1 MPLTVLDG
9 STFCVCDERG
19 DVDGIA
25 AASGFFASD
34 TRFLSRS
41 VLTLGGARLDP
52 LSHDHATPHLASF
65 VLRNPLAGGLRP
77 NELVIER
84 ERFVGDC
91 MEERIAIENHSHRRV
106 DVDLGLELAADFAD
120 IFVVKDLEPGF
131 GLQVEET
138 LPQAHPPERAGNGT
152 LVFSDGSFRGRTV
165 VHLSEAF
172 DESDGV
178 ARFALSLEPGA
189 RWRLVVGVQAELE
202 GVEPLTAASFAREL
216 DEERCRAERSFAEW
230 QSSAPVLGAGWDDLV
245 HTWNRSLGDLAALR
259 MRVPE
264 VPDGH
269 LLAAGTPWFMTVF
282 GRDTLIS
289 SLQTLLLGPELAA
302 GTLRVLAAT
311 QATADDAERDAEPG
325 KIIHELRRGKA
336 ALAWTDR
343 YYGTVDATPLF
354 LVLLSEVWRWTDD
367 PALPLELEDAAR
379 RALAWID
386 DYADL
391 DGDGL
396 VEYKRRSSHGIGNQ
410 TWKDS
415 GDSMAFHDG
424 TLAEAPIAP
433 VEVQGYVYDA
443 KLRIAEMA
451 RELWRDDAL
460 AEKLENDAAELQR
473 RFDEA
478 FWLEERGFYAL
489 GLDREKR
496 PIDSLT
502 SNVGHLLWSGI
513 VPEHRRERV
522 ANLLVGDALWSGWG
536 VRTMAVGEGAYNPL
550 VYHDGTVW
558 PHDNSLVAWGL
569 AHSGHPE
576 EAARILRAMVEA
588 AAHFDYRLPE
598 VFAGFARD
606 HTGFPVVYPTASSP
620 QAWAAGTPVLLLQ
633 AVLRLVPDR
642 SRASSPLGG
651 VTCTGRLEGLSLE
664 GVRLPLS
671 CSRQCSAWYP
681 TAAGEFSARRRHMY
695 RKSLRASRSRVSAR
709 SADAGRCGSRAEW

>member
-1 MPLTVLDG
+1 LPLTVLDG

-84 ERFVGDC
+84 ERFVGDS

-138 LPQAHPPERAGNGT
+138 LPPSHPPERAGNGT

-202 GVEPLTAASFAREL
+202 GVEPLTAVSFAREL

-245 HTWNRSLGDLAALR
+245 HTWNRSLGDLSALR

-443 KLRIAEMA
+443 KLRIAEIA
-451 RELWRDDAL
+451 RELWGDDAL

-513 VPEHRRERV
+513 VPEHRRERI
-522 ANLLVGDALWSGWG
+522 ADLLVGDALWSGWG

-569 AHSGHPE
+569 ARSGRPD
-576 EAARILRAMVEA
+576 EAARILHAMVEA

-642 SRASSPLGG
+642 AERVLRSEASHVPE
-651 VTCTGRLEGLSLE
+651 RLEGLSLE
-664 GVRLPLS
+664 GVRAFGRRWTVRVEGGAVSVEPT
-671 CSRQCSAWYP
+671 SA
-681 TAAGEFSARRRHMY
+681 G
-695 RKSLRASRSRVSAR
+695 
-709 SADAGRCGSRAEW
+709 

>member
-1 MPLTVLDG
+1 LPITVLDG

-25 AASGFFASD
+25 TASGFFASD

-52 LSHDHATPHLASF
+52 LSHDHSTPHLASF
-65 VLRNPLAGGLRP
+65 VLRNPPAGGLQP

-91 MEERIAIENHSHRRV
+91 MEERIAVENHSPRRIEIE
-106 DVDLGLELAADFAD
+106 LALELAADFAD

-131 GLQVEET
+131 GLSVEAK
-138 LPQAHPPERAGNGT
+138 LPPACPPERSSNGT
-152 LVFSDGSFRGRTV
+152 LVFSDASFAGRTV

-172 DESDGV
+172 DASDGV

-189 RWRLVVGVQAELE
+189 RWRLVVGVQAELD

-216 DEERCRAERSFAEW
+216 DEERKQAAQSLSEW
-230 QSSAPVLGAGWDDLV
+230 QSTAPELKAEWDDLV
-245 HTWNRSLGDLAALR
+245 HAWNRSLADLAALR

-269 LLAAGTPWFMTVF
+269 LLAAGAPWFMTVF

-311 QATADDAERDAEPG
+311 QATADDPERDAEPG
-325 KIIHELRRGKA
+325 KIVHELRRGKA

-354 LVLLSEVWRWTDD
+354 LVLLSETWRWTDD
-367 PALPLELEDAAR
+367 PTLPLELEDAAR

-386 DYADL
+386 GPADP
-391 DGDGL
+391 DGDGF
-396 VEYKRRSSHGIGNQ
+396 VEYDRRSSHGIRNQ

-415 GDSMAFHDG
+415 EDSMAFHDG
-424 TLAEAPIAP
+424 TLALSPIAP

-443 KLRIAEMA
+443 KLRLAEIA
-451 RELWRDDAL
+451 RELWADEAL
-460 AEKLENDAAELQR
+460 AQRLESDAAELRR
-473 RFDEA
+473 RFDET
-478 FWLEERGFYAL
+478 FWLEGRGFYAL

-502 SNVGHLLWSGI
+502 SNLGHLLWSGI
-513 VPEHRRERV
+513 VPEHRRETI
-522 ANLLVGDALWSGWG
+522 AGLLMGDALWSGWG
-536 VRTMAVGEGAYNPL
+536 VRTMAAGEGAYNPL

-569 AHSGHPE
+569 AQSGRPAD
-576 EAARILRAMVEA
+576 AARILEATIEA
-588 AAHFDYRLPE
+588 ATHFDYRLPE
-598 VFAGFARD
+598 VFAGFART

-642 SRASSPLGG
+642 AARVLRSEASWVPEA
-651 VTCTGRLEGLSLE
+651 LEGLSLAGVHAFGRRWTVRVE
-664 GVRLPLS
+664 GGAVS
-671 CSRQCSAWYP
+671 VEP
-681 TAAGEFSARRRHMY
+681 T
-695 RKSLRASRSRVSAR
+695 
-709 SADAGRCGSRAEW
+709 D

>member
-84 ERFVGDC
+84 ERFVGDS

-138 LPQAHPPERAGNGT
+138 LPPSHPPERAGNGT

-202 GVEPLTAASFAREL
+202 GVEPLTAVSFAREL

-245 HTWNRSLGDLAALR
+245 HTWNRSLGDLSALR

-443 KLRIAEMA
+443 KLRIAEIA
-451 RELWRDDAL
+451 RELWGDDAL

-513 VPEHRRERV
+513 VPEHRRERI
-522 ANLLVGDALWSGWG
+522 ADLLVGDALWSGWG

-569 AHSGHPE
+569 ARSGRPD
-576 EAARILRAMVEA
+576 EAARILHAMVEA

-642 SRASSPLGG
+642 AERVLRSEASHVPE
-651 VTCTGRLEGLSLE
+651 RLEGLSLE
-664 GVRLPLS
+664 GVRAFGRRWTVRVEGGAVSVEPT
-671 CSRQCSAWYP
+671 SA
-681 TAAGEFSARRRHMY
+681 G
-695 RKSLRASRSRVSAR
+695 
-709 SADAGRCGSRAEW
+709 

>member
-1 MPLTVLDG
+1 VQLKVLDG

-19 DVDGIA
+19 DVDGTA

-52 LSHDHATPHLASF
+52 LSHDHPTPHLASF
-65 VLRNPLAGGLRP
+65 VLRNPIAAGLQP

-91 MEERIAIENHSHRRV
+91 MEERIVVQNHSRRRV
-106 DVDLGLELAADFAD
+106 DVELGLELAADFAD

-131 GLQVEET
+131 GRPVDVT
-138 LPQAHPPERAGNGT
+138 LPPARPPEHADNGT
-152 LVFSDGSFRGRTV
+152 LVFSDDLFSGQTV
-165 VHLSEAF
+165 VHLSESF
-172 DESDGV
+172 HESDGV

-189 RWRLVVGVQAELE
+189 CWRLVVGVQAELA
-202 GVEPLTAASFAREL
+202 GVAPLPAASFAREL
-216 DEERCRAERSFAEW
+216 DEERRRAEQSMTEW
-230 QSSAPVLGAGWDDLV
+230 QRSAPVLSARWDDLV
-245 HTWNRSLGDLAALR
+245 HTWNRSLADLASLR

-264 VPDGH
+264 VADGR

-311 QATADDAERDAEPG
+311 QATSDDPERDAEPG

-354 LVLLSEVWRWTDD
+354 LVLLSELWRWTDD
-367 PALPLELEDAAR
+367 PSLSLELEGAAR

-386 DYADL
+386 GPADR
-391 DGDGL
+391 DGDGF
-396 VEYKRRSSHGIGNQ
+396 VEYERRSSHGIRNQ

-415 GDSMAFHDG
+415 EDSMAFHDG
-424 TLAEAPIAP
+424 TLALAPIAP

-443 KLRIAEMA
+443 KLRIAEIA
-451 RELWRDDAL
+451 REIWHDDAL
-460 AEKLENDAAELQR
+460 AERLESDAAELRR
-473 RFDEA
+473 RFDEV
-478 FWLEERGFYAL
+478 FWLEEQGFYAL
-489 GLDREKR
+489 GLDHEKR
-496 PIDSLT
+496 PVDSLT
-502 SNVGHLLWSGI
+502 SNLGHLLWSGI
-513 VPEHRRERV
+513 VPEQRRAAIAE
-522 ANLLVGDALWSGWG
+522 LLMGDALWSGWG
-536 VRTMAVGEGAYNPL
+536 VRTMAIGEGAYNPL

-569 AHSGHPE
+569 AQSGHPND
-576 EAARILRAMVEA
+576 AARILEATVEA

-633 AVLRLVPDR
+633 AVLRLVPNRAERALR
-642 SRASSPLGG
+642 SDASCVPD
-651 VTCTGRLEGLSLE
+651 CLEGLSLTGLHAFDRRWTVRVE
-664 GVRLPLS
+664 GGAVRVEPEP
-671 CSRQCSAWYP
+671 A
-681 TAAGEFSARRRHMY
+681 T
-695 RKSLRASRSRVSAR
+695 V
-709 SADAGRCGSRAEW
+709 

>member
-1 MPLTVLDG
+1 LPLTVLDG

-19 DVDGIA
+19 DVDGLA
-25 AASGFFASD
+25 TASGFFAAD

-52 LSHDHATPHLASF
+52 LSHDHSSPHLASF
-65 VLRNPLAGGLRP
+65 VLRNPLAGGLQP

-91 MEERIAIENHSHRRV
+91 MEERIVVHNHSHRRV
-106 DVDLGLELAADFAD
+106 EVELGLELAADFAD

-131 GLQVEET
+131 GRPAEVR
-138 LPQAHPPERAGNGT
+138 LPPTHPPERTGNGT
-152 LVFSDGSFRGRTV
+152 LVFSDGSFSGRTV
-165 VHLSEAF
+165 VHLSEGF
-172 DESDGV
+172 DEVDGV
-178 ARFALSLEPGA
+178 ARFTLSLEPGA
-189 RWRLVVGVQAELE
+189 RWRLVVGVQAELD
-202 GVEPLTAASFAREL
+202 GVAPLSASSFAREL
-216 DEERCRAERSFAEW
+216 DDERRRAEQSMAEW
-230 QSSAPVLGAGWDDLV
+230 QSSAPVLSAGWDDLV
-245 HTWNRSLGDLAALR
+245 HTWNRSLADLASLR

-264 VPDGH
+264 VEHGQ

-311 QATADDAERDAEPG
+311 QATADDPERDAEPG

-354 LVLLSEVWRWTDD
+354 LVLLSELWRWTDD
-367 PALPLELEDAAR
+367 PTLPLELEGAAR

-386 DYADL
+386 GPADR

-396 VEYKRRSSHGIGNQ
+396 VEYERRSSHGIRNQ

-415 GDSMAFHDG
+415 EDSMAFRDG
-424 TLAEAPIAP
+424 TLAVPPIAP

-443 KLRIAEMA
+443 KLRIAELA
-451 RELWRDDAL
+451 REVWGDDAL
-460 AEKLENDAAELQR
+460 AERLEREAATLRR
-473 RFDEA
+473 RFDAA

-489 GLDREKR
+489 GLDRDKR
-496 PIDSLT
+496 PVDSLT
-502 SNVGHLLWSGI
+502 SNLGHLLWSGI
-513 VPEHRRERV
+513 VPEQRRE
-522 ANLLVGDALWSGWG
+522 AIADLLLGDALWSGWG
-536 VRTMAVGEGAYNPL
+536 VRTMAAAEGAYNPL

-569 AHSGHPE
+569 AQSGRPE
-576 EAARILRAMVEA
+576 DAASILHAMVEA

-606 HTGFPVVYPTASSP
+606 STAFPVVYPTASSP

-642 SRASSPLGG
+642 ARRVLRSEASSAPSW
-651 VTCTGRLEGLSLE
+651 LEGLALT
-664 GVRLPLS
+664 G
-671 CSRQCSAWYP
+671 
-681 TAAGEFSARRRHMY
+681 
-695 RKSLRASRSRVSAR
+695 VSAFGR
-709 SADAGRCGSRAEW
+709 RWTVRVESGAVSVEPVSAPQHV

>member
-1 MPLTVLDG
+1 LPLTVLDG

-19 DVDGIA
+19 DVDGLA
-25 AASGFFASD
+25 TASGFFASD

-52 LSHDHATPHLASF
+52 LSHDHSTPHLASF

-91 MEERIAIENHSHRRV
+91 MEERIVVQNHSHRRV
-106 DVDLGLELAADFAD
+106 AVELGLELAADFAD
-120 IFVVKDLEPGF
+120 IFVVKSLEPGF
-131 GLQVEET
+131 GEPADET
-138 LPQAHPPERAGNGT
+138 LPPSHPPARGTNGT
-152 LVFSDGSFRGRTV
+152 LVFSDGSFSGRTV

-172 DESDGV
+172 DESDGF

-202 GVEPLTAASFAREL
+202 GVAPLPAASFAREL
-216 DEERCRAERSFAEW
+216 DEERRRAEQSMTEW
-230 QSSAPVLGAGWDDLV
+230 QRSAPVLSAGWADLV
-245 HTWNRSLGDLAALR
+245 HTWNRSLADLAALR

-264 VPDGH
+264 VADGH

-289 SLQTLLLGPELAA
+289 SLQTLLLGPGLAA

-311 QATADDAERDAEPG
+311 QATADDPERDAEPG

-343 YYGTVDATPLF
+343 YYGTLDATPLF
-354 LVLLSEVWRWTDD
+354 LVLLSELWRWTDD
-367 PALPLELEDAAR
+367 PALPLELEDPAR

-386 DYADL
+386 GPADL
-391 DGDGL
+391 DRDGF
-396 VEYKRRSSHGIGNQ
+396 VEYDRRASRGIRNQ
-410 TWKDS
+410 VWKDS
-415 GDSMAFHDG
+415 EDSMAFRDG
-424 TLAEAPIAP
+424 TLALPPIAP

-443 KLRIAEMA
+443 KLRMAEIA
-451 RELWRDDAL
+451 REIWHDEAL
-460 AEKLENDAAELQR
+460 AAKLERDAAELRR

-478 FWLEERGFYAL
+478 FWLEDRGFYAL

-496 PIDSLT
+496 PVDSLT
-502 SNVGHLLWSGI
+502 SNLGHLLWSGI
-513 VPEHRRERV
+513 VPEQRRESI
-522 ANLLVGDALWSGWG
+522 ANLLMGDSLWSGWG

-569 AHSGHPE
+569 AQSGRSGD
-576 EAARILRAMVEA
+576 AARILRAMVEA

-598 VFAGFARD
+598 VFAGFARH

-620 QAWAAGTPVLLLQ
+620 QAWAAATPVLLLQ

-642 SRASSPLGG
+642 A
-651 VTCTGRLEGLSLE
+651 GRVLRSEAERVPEWLDGLSLSGLHAFGRLWTVRVE
-664 GVRLPLS
+664 GD
-671 CSRQCSAWYP
+671 
-681 TAAGEFSARRRHMY
+681 TASVEPA
-695 RKSLRASRSRVSAR
+695 
-709 SADAGRCGSRAEW
+709 

>member
-19 DVDGIA
+19 DVDGLA
-25 AASGFFASD
+25 TASGFFASD

-52 LSHDHATPHLASF
+52 LSHDHSTPQLASF

-91 MEERIAIENHSHRRV
+91 MEERIVVENHSQRRI
-106 DVDLGLELAADFAD
+106 DVELALELAADFAD

-131 GLQVEET
+131 GRPVEVT
-138 LPQAHPPERAGNGT
+138 LPEARPPQRSTNGT
-152 LVFSDGSFRGRTV
+152 LVFADGSFPGRTA

-172 DESDGV
+172 DESDGI
-178 ARFALSLEPGA
+178 ARFALSLEPGD

-202 GVEPLTAASFAREL
+202 GVEPLAAESFAREL
-216 DEERCRAERSFAEW
+216 DEERREATRSLAEW
-230 QSSAPVLGAGWDDLV
+230 QGAAPVLTADWDDLA
-245 HTWNRSLGDLAALR
+245 HTWNRSLADLAALR
-259 MRVPE
+259 MRAPE
-264 VPDGH
+264 LADGY

-289 SLQTLLLGPELAA
+289 SLQSLLLGPELAA

-311 QATADDAERDAEPG
+311 QATEDDAERDAEPG

-336 ALAWTDR
+336 ALAWVDR
-343 YYGTVDATPLF
+343 YYGTLDATPLF
-354 LVLLSEVWRWTDD
+354 LVLLSELWRWTDD
-367 PALPLELEDAAR
+367 PTLPLELEDAAR

-386 DYADL
+386 GPADA

-396 VEYKRRSSHGIGNQ
+396 VEYERRSPNGIRNQ
-410 TWKDS
+410 IWKDS
-415 GDSMAFHDG
+415 EDSMAFRDG
-424 TLAEAPIAP
+424 TLAQPPIAP

-443 KLRIAEMA
+443 KLRIAEIA
-451 RELWRDDAL
+451 REIWHDDAL
-460 AEKLENDAAELQR
+460 AAKLDSDAAELRR

-489 GLDREKR
+489 GLDHEKR

-502 SNVGHLLWSGI
+502 SNLGHLLWSGI
-513 VPEHRRERV
+513 VPDERWEQV
-522 ANLLVGDALWSGWG
+522 AELLTGDALWSGWG

-569 AHSGHPE
+569 ARSGRPAD
-576 EAARILRAMVEA
+576 AARILRATVEA

-598 VFAGFARD
+598 VFAGFSRE

-620 QAWAAGTPVLLLQ
+620 QAWAAATPVLLLQ
-633 AVLRLVPDR
+633 AVLGLVPDR
-642 SRASSPLGG
+642 AQRVLRSEAACAPEWLDGLVLSGVHAFGRRWTVRVEGG
-651 VTCTGRLEGLSLE
+651 VV
-664 GVRLPLS
+664 GVEP
-671 CSRQCSAWYP
+671 
-681 TAAGEFSARRRHMY
+681 AA
-695 RKSLRASRSRVSAR
+695 
-709 SADAGRCGSRAEW
+709 